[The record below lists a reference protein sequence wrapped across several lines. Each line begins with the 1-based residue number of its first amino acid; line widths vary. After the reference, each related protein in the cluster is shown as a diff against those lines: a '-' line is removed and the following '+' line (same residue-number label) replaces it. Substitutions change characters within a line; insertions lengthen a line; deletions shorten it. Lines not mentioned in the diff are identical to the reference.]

1 MSANQ
6 GDGRP
11 QDGQVV
17 EVSPIAY
24 DENNMPRTVKASRF
38 VVTVLEAEKWK
49 KKIIKLCEKMEE
61 NKRSLRMRRNL
72 HSILCKEMGRCR
84 RTI

>member
-1 MSANQ
+1 MSVNH
-6 GDGRP
+6 GDGGP
-11 QDGQVV
+11 QDGQVG

-38 VVTVLEAEKWK
+38 VVTVLEAENLK

-61 NKRSLRMRRNL
+61 HIENKKSLRMRRNL
-72 HSILCKEMGRCR
+72 HIM
-84 RTI
+84 